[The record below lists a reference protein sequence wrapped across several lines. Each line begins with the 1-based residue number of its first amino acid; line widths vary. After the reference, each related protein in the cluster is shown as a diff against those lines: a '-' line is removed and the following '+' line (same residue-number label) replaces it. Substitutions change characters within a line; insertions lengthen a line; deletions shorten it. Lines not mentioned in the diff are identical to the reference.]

1 MPPVQHVGWL
11 PSILGRSILADDIDK
26 LNYVKPDKTH
36 ALVARA
42 DRTYHPGEGSTDPSN
57 INMRGLYALFAIL
70 GAAFVLATI
79 WFFFWAKDGGF
90 IWKKG
95 DWDEYKSTVLRRK
108 GPDGRTLSNATRS
121 TKLGGG
127 SIVGK
132 GYTDDGYTVADTAP
146 TYSDTATT
154 ITEKEPK
161 RKRNLREKFLRR
173 HRNEKYEGEA
183 DEDVR
188 AYRKEKPAQIGG
200 INREADGTYYG
211 SDYDTSNPG
220 TNYNQS
226 EMSEVRDY
234 AYEPEAPPART
245 RTHRQTRDFSF
256 VPGTEDTV
264 SQTTTE
270 RMLREP
276 SARRHN
282 RRRERRRAPPSH
294 PPTSSSRQS
303 SPRKRESKGHYTE
316 PLDFSSAGSRS
327 EYQYSNVGTEEEDLG
342 TISYHHPI
350 PGLSKGYRRDGARSK
365 RRDSLSDSD
374 GEETRSE
381 PKEPETHQTPST
393 SASTTSPTPKPS
405 NSKININ
412 TNTNTPTP
420 GPELPP
426 LSNRGLGASRNA
438 LICRYL
444 LQGWTTKAIAAEV
457 GVCTQTVV
465 RLRDNLMKHGSVK
478 APRFKKLGRP
488 RRLTRADEDAL
499 FEWLKADAEAEQEGG
514 RKREQ
519 LEMAKWLLDERGVE
533 ISRATVC
540 RLLKRRGWNGGFNG
554 SGNGNGGVK
563 TGKRGDGG
571 KKKEEKG
578 SVDES

>member
-1 MPPVQHVGWL
+1 MPPVQRAVWL
-11 PSILGRSILADDIDK
+11 PSILGRSILNDNIDN
-26 LNYVKPDKTH
+26 LENDFTIPTPVDKTH
-36 ALVARA
+36 TLVTRA
-42 DRTYHPGEGSTDPSN
+42 DRTYHPGEGSMDPNN

-70 GAAFVLATI
+70 GAVFVLASI

-90 IWKKG
+90 RWQKG

-132 GYTDDGYTVADTAP
+132 GYTDDGYTVADSAP
-146 TYSDTATT
+146 GYSDTATT

-173 HRNEKYEGEA
+173 HKNEKYEGEA

-211 SDYDTSNPG
+211 SDYDTSNPP
-220 TNYNQS
+220 THYNQS

-234 AYEPEAPPART
+234 AYETPPAH
-245 RTHRQTRDFSF
+245 THRQTRDFSF

-276 SARRHN
+276 SARESSARRHN
-282 RRRERRRAPPSH
+282 RRRERRRNPPSQ

-303 SPRKRESKGHYTE
+303 SPRKREPRGHYTE

-327 EYQYSNVGTEEEDLG
+327 DYQYSNVGTEEEDLG

-350 PGLSKGYRRDGARSK
+350 PGLSKGYRREGARTR

-374 GEETRSE
+374 GEETRYS
-381 PKEPETHQTPST
+381 
-393 SASTTSPTPKPS
+393 
-405 NSKININ
+405 
-412 TNTNTPTP
+412 
-420 GPELPP
+420 
-426 LSNRGLGASRNA
+426 
-438 LICRYL
+438 
-444 LQGWTTKAIAAEV
+444 
-457 GVCTQTVV
+457 
-465 RLRDNLMKHGSVK
+465 
-478 APRFKKLGRP
+478 
-488 RRLTRADEDAL
+488 
-499 FEWLKADAEAEQEGG
+499 
-514 RKREQ
+514 
-519 LEMAKWLLDERGVE
+519 
-533 ISRATVC
+533 
-540 RLLKRRGWNGGFNG
+540 
-554 SGNGNGGVK
+554 
-563 TGKRGDGG
+563 
-571 KKKEEKG
+571 
-578 SVDES
+578 